1 MILLLK
7 KYFLCIWNLKQLI
20 KIKLSMTGLP
30 FSYSFNIIY
39 RDPDEWFSDER
50 LSGTN
55 EGLMFSSG
63 AFLTFLIY

>member
-1 MILLLK
+1 
-7 KYFLCIWNLKQLI
+7 
-20 KIKLSMTGLP
+20 MTGLP